1 MAIKIVIPLN
11 PVTKKNS
18 LRVVRTAY
26 GKPRVLPSEQFERYE
41 KDALKLLPK
50 RRTIDYPVNVR
61 ALFYMKTRR
70 KVDLTNL
77 LEALDDVLV
86 KARIIDDDNSRLIV
100 SHDGSRVLHDKTN
113 PRTEVTIIHACYVCD
128 CWDEDVGCTMGSFNR
143 SYACPIEAD
152 EDTITAAL
160 DMYEAQKRGRI

>member
-1 MAIKIVIPLN
+1 MVRVGERFCPKCRNPLSYYDT
-11 PVTKKNS
+11 V
-18 LRVVRTAY
+18 
-26 GKPRVLPSEQFERYE
+26 VLPSKQFQQYE

-50 RRTIDYPVNVR
+50 RRTIDYPANVR

-128 CWDEDVGCTMGSFNR
+128 CWDEDVGCLLEPFDR
-143 SYACPIEAD
+143 ARACPIEAD
-152 EDTITAAL
+152 EDTVTAAL
-160 DMYEAQKRGRI
+160 DIANTAA